1 MELIVSLPRNDIELA
16 KAAAES
22 GADAIKVH
30 MNVRHDASG
39 TSFGSYAEEHETVR
53 EIIKAV
59 KVPVGLMPGADP
71 ANLPTQ
77 DELGSLAAA
86 GLDFVDIYSHHMP
99 LWFLELPLKI
109 ILALSSFEGFLE
121 PPYYLTHFM
130 WPPEANRNR
139 INMCEASI
147 CAKEEYGKPFTFHDL
162 RRLRILQEYIDTP
175 MVVPTQKA
183 ITPYDSVWLKRGGT
197 AALMIG
203 AIVTGDTADSIAR
216 ATAAYREAIE
226 NG

>member
-1 MELIVSLPRNDIELA
+1 MELIVSLPRNDVELA
-16 KAAAES
+16 KAAAEN
-22 GADAIKVH
+22 GANALKVH

-39 TSFGSYAEEHETVR
+39 TSFGTFADEHERVR
-53 EIIKAV
+53 EIIRAV
-59 KVPVGLMPGADP
+59 KIPVGLMPGADP
-71 ANLPTQ
+71 ATMPSA
-77 DELGSLAAA
+77 DELNSLAAH
-86 GLDFVDIYSHHMP
+86 GLDFIDVYTHHMP
-99 LWFLELPLKI
+99 LWFLELPVRLI
-109 ILALSSFEGFLE
+109 VALGSFDGFVE
-121 PPYYLTHFM
+121 PAYYQTRLL
-130 WPPEANRNR
+130 WPPEHQKNR
-139 INMCEASI
+139 ISLTEASI
-147 CAKEEYGKPFTFHDL
+147 FSKDDYGQPFTFADL

-183 ITPYDSVWLKRGGT
+183 ITPYDSVWLKRGGA